1 MELQTSAL
9 EKGFETPVLDN
20 VLPLCELAKGL
31 EEAGEFEVA
40 EEALRPFWEGVSH
53 RPNTTGLTGE
63 AKAELLLRTGTLTG
77 WLGSA
82 RQIPGSQELAKDLIS
97 ESSSLFESVGLSEK
111 LAEARVNLA
120 VCYWREGGLDEA
132 RVTLRLVLES
142 LHESRSEQ
150 KLRALLT
157 SAIVE
162 SAATRDRS
170 ALLIY
175 KEAMPLFESS
185 ASHSLKGRFHT
196 SYATVLRGLGTSES
210 REDYIDKALMEYTAA
225 SYHFEQAGHKRF
237 QGRVENNVGFLF
249 ATLGRFTEAQEHL
262 TRARTLLVSVGDKG
276 GAATVEDSRAQAFLL
291 EGKNELAENSAR
303 SAVRLLREGGEQVL
317 LAEALTTHGKALA
330 RLKQLPKAKGTL
342 DQAIEIAQTAGHL
355 EGGGIAA
362 VTAIEELNTHLPIE
376 VLQGYYRTA
385 EELLAQSQNR
395 SLRTRLGECARR
407 VLAAEFTSVKSG
419 AAENITGAFAAGTF
433 GSVPLSM
440 SPGFSLDTEVL
451 RYEGSLIRK
460 ALEDSGGSVTRAA
473 RLLGVTHQGLAFILN
488 GRHSDLLSI
497 RTPVKKRRR
506 SIIRSH

>member
-1 MELQTSAL
+1 MDLRTSTL
-9 EKGFETPVLDN
+9 EKDLETPVLDN

-31 EEAGEFEVA
+31 EEAGEFEMA
-40 EEALRPFWEGVSH
+40 EEALRPFWIGVSH
-53 RPNTTGLTGE
+53 RPYTTGLNDD
-63 AKAELLLRTGTLTG
+63 AKAELLLRSGTLTG
-77 WLGSA
+77 WLGAA

-97 ESSSLFESVGLSEK
+97 ESSSLFQSVGLVEK
-111 LAEARVNLA
+111 LAESRVNLA

-132 RVTLRLVLES
+132 RVTLRLVLDS

-175 KEAMPLFESS
+175 KEASPLFD
-185 ASHSLKGRFHT
+185 ASTNHSLKGRFHT
-196 SYATVLRGLGTSES
+196 SYATVLRGLGASEN
-210 REDYIDKALMEYTAA
+210 REDYTDKALMEYTAA

-249 ATLGRFTEAQEHL
+249 ATLGRFTEAQDHF

-303 SAVRLLREGGEQVL
+303 SAVRLLKEGGEQTL
-317 LAEALTTHGKALA
+317 LVEALTTHGKALA
-330 RLKQLPKAKGTL
+330 RLNQIPKSRAAL
-342 DQAIEIAQTAGHL
+342 DQAIGVAQTAGHL
-355 EGGGIAA
+355 ENGGIAA
-362 VTAIEELNTHLPIE
+362 VTAIEELNAHFPAE
-376 VLQGYYRTA
+376 VLQNYYRTA

-395 SLRTRLGECARR
+395 SLKIRLGECARR
-407 VLAAEFTSVKSG
+407 VLAAEFASVKSRVEASSARDVLG
-419 AAENITGAFAAGTF
+419 ALPGPI
-433 GSVPLSM
+433 PL
-440 SPGFSLDTEVL
+440 GFSLDAEVL

-506 SIIRSH
+506 SIIRNH